1 MSPSVPV
8 NCASRFISGVGG
20 VVKHMDLE
28 PKSHEI
34 KMKTLG
40 VNFLLAPHPTRRSIP
55 SRPSIHLLSAPRCYI
70 HLWWRHAP
78 APYDC
83 DHVLSFHLVTGMDC
97 GSFCQLPQTSKLL
110 QFVPLQCAVFVFIYL
125 TSLSSPSFRS
135 SSSLS
140 IQMCLSPSLS
150 SQDCACCMCTSE

>member
-20 VVKHMDLE
+20 VVNHMDLE

-40 VNFLLAPHPTRRSIP
+40 VNFLLAPHLTQPGDP
-55 SRPSIHLLSAPRCYI
+55 SHPVRPSIYFQHHGATSIFDGVMRQHHTIVIMCYLSI
-70 HLWWRHAP
+70 
-78 APYDC
+78 
-83 DHVLSFHLVTGMDC
+83 LSLEWIVG
-97 GSFCQLPQTSKLL
+97 
-110 QFVPLQCAVFVFIYL
+110 VFVNSHKHQNSYNLFHYSAQYLFSYL
-125 TSLSSPSFRS
+125 TSLSSCRS

-150 SQDCACCMCTSE
+150 SQD